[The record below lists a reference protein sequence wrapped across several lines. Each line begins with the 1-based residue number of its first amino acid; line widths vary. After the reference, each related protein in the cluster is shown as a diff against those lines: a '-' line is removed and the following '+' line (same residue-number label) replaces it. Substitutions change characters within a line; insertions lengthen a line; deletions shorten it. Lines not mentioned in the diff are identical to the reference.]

1 MMTIKV
7 AMYNSILERKDI
19 QLTFSLVLLVEQG
32 VVESIVEMLG
42 SSGVAVGVSL
52 QPTSSLNPDEGL
64 QRRPPQSS
72 ASPVVDVVD

>member
-7 AMYNSILERKDI
+7 AMYNSILERKDV
-19 QLTFSLVLLVEQG
+19 QLEFSLVLLVEQG

-52 QPTSSLNPDEGL
+52 QPTSSLNPDEDL
-64 QRRPPQSS
+64 RRCPPQ
-72 ASPVVDVVD
+72 PFEEQVVDFVD